1 MGEPMTSYK
10 AQATVMDDRAAHV
23 VSPTPSTPTPGP
35 MARAYERFLK
45 MPVGVVLALLW
56 LAGAALL
63 GSCALVLYAV
73 VSVLLHSMA

>member
-10 AQATVMDDRAAHV
+10 AQATVMDDRAATVGVKEAPV
-23 VSPTPSTPTPGP
+23 VSPTPSTPTAGP

-63 GSCALVLYAV
+63 GSCALVL
-73 VSVLLHSMA
+73 

>member
-1 MGEPMTSYK
+1 
-10 AQATVMDDRAAHV
+10 
-23 VSPTPSTPTPGP
+23 
-35 MARAYERFLK
+35 MARAYERFLE

-56 LAGAALL
+56 LAGAALP

>member
-10 AQATVMDDRAAHV
+10 AQATVMDDRAATVGVKEAPV

-63 GSCALVLYAV
+63 GSCALVL
-73 VSVLLHSMA
+73 